1 MLQLRNWVLSA
12 PDRADWMLGYDGEN
26 LARVLAVHVDDPAQW
41 QYKFELRFSDGKVNI
56 LDAMLHGNVA
66 SCELKDSYLS
76 AAGPCE
82 LQVRGLSGGRE
93 IKSNILGMMLMDSI
107 NAGEA
112 FTAPS
117 EFEQLEQNLTNIK
130 EQAVAAA
137 GQAQDAAE
145 RAEQA
150 AERAETAAD
159 NAGTSAEQAQAAAD
173 KAQTFS
179 KNAPKIQ
186 NGNWWIYNP
195 ISGQYEDSGKKAQG
209 DKGETGEQGLRG
221 EPGQK
226 GDTGEKGEKGERGD
240 QGIPGEKGDTGDTG
254 AQGVPGEKGEK
265 GDVQYATFDLDP
277 MTGMLAMHTTEGYQ
291 NPDFRLNANGFLE
304 VVL

>member
-1 MLQLRNWVLSA
+1 MLQLKNWVLSA
-12 PDRADWMLGYDGEN
+12 PDRADRLLGYDGEH
-26 LARVLAVHVDDPAQW
+26 LARTLAVHIDAPGVW
-41 QYKFELRFSDGKVNI
+41 QYKFELRFADGKVNI

-66 SCELKDSYLS
+66 FSELKESYLS

-82 LQVRGLSGGRE
+82 LQVRGLSGERE
-93 IKSNILGMMLMDSI
+93 IKSNVLGLMLAESI
-107 NAGEA
+107 QAGTE

-159 NAGTSAEQAQAAAD
+159 SAEASAEQAQAAAD

-195 ISGQYEDSGKKAQG
+195 ISGQYEDSGQKAQG
-209 DKGETGEQGLRG
+209 DKGAQGEQ
-221 EPGQK
+221 
-226 GDTGEKGEKGERGD
+226 GEKGETGQKGEQGD
-240 QGIPGEKGDTGDTG
+240 KGDR
-254 AQGVPGEKGEK
+254 
-265 GDVQYATFDLDP
+265 GDVQYATFDIDSK
-277 MTGMLAMHTTEGYQ
+277 TGMLSMHTTDGYQ
-291 NPDFRLNANGFLE
+291 QPDFKLNEHGYLE
-304 VVL
+304 VIL

>member
-1 MLQLRNWVLSA
+1 MRPGV
-12 PDRADWMLGYDGEN
+12 
-26 LARVLAVHVDDPAQW
+26 W
-41 QYKFELRFSDGKVNI
+41 QYKFELRFADGKVNI

-66 SCELKDSYLS
+66 SSERGESYLS

-82 LQVRGLSGGRE
+82 LQVRGLFGERE
-93 IKSNILGMMLMDSI
+93 IKSNVLGAMLAESI
-107 NAGEA
+107 QAGTE

-159 NAGTSAEQAQAAAD
+159 SAETSAEQAQAAAD

-195 ISGQYEDSGKKAQG
+195 ISGQYEDSGTKGAGRQGGAGRRTGGKGKPDKKGEQG
-209 DKGETGEQGLRG
+209 DKGDR
-221 EPGQK
+221 
-226 GDTGEKGEKGERGD
+226 
-240 QGIPGEKGDTGDTG
+240 
-254 AQGVPGEKGEK
+254 
-265 GDVQYATFDLDP
+265 GDVQYATFDIDSK
-277 MTGMLAMHTTEGYQ
+277 TGMLSMHTTDGYQ
-291 NPDFRLNANGFLE
+291 QPDFKLNEHGYLE
-304 VVL
+304 VIL